1 MQKVRVIEGRKL
13 HIALSG
19 PELRTLGE
27 ALRWASTECAARA
40 AGHRASAEYAEQLPR
55 CMGDPDMGALLVAD
69 GYDADRRRYDALLR
83 RVAAAALDAGMGGGA
98 PDVG

>member
-1 MQKVRVIEGRKL
+1 MQKVRAITGRKL

-40 AGHRASAEYAEQLPR
+40 AGHRASAEYTELPR
-55 CMGDPDMGALLVAD
+55 YMGDPDMGALIVAD
-69 GYDADRRRYDALLR
+69 GYDEERRRYDALLR
-83 RVAAAALDAGMGGGA
+83 RVAAAASDAGMGGGA

>member
-1 MQKVRVIEGRKL
+1 MQKIRVIEGRKL

-40 AGHRASAEYAEQLPR
+40 AGHRASAEYSTLPR
-55 CMGDPDMGALLVAD
+55 CMAEPDVGALLVAD

-83 RVAAAALDAGMGGGA
+83 RVAAAASDAGMGGGA